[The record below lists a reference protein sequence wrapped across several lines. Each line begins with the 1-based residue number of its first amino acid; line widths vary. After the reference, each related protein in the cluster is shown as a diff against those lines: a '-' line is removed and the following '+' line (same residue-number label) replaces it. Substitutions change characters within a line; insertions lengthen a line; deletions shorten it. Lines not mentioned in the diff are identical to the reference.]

1 MSIGFTGR
9 IARASAARP
18 WRTVGIWVVA
28 LGASIYAATFLGSAL
43 TQDQRMLTPTESEHV
58 QTLVDQYRT
67 ANAGTATET
76 IIVTS
81 ESARFG
87 DASFAATLDEVARAM
102 SAVDGVASVSAP
114 TSAQPF
120 PVSPSGHTAL
130 VTVVVEQRTGEAQ
143 TALGTAINDAA
154 SSVKHDGYRVIPFG
168 DASVGVLFDA
178 LAEKTLV
185 QGEAIGVGIAVVI
198 LAIVFGALV
207 AAGVPIV
214 LGLVSIT
221 VAVGL
226 TAVVGQAFEL
236 SFFIVNMIT
245 MMGLALSIDYSLIV
259 VQRFREERAKGRD
272 VLDAITVAGG
282 TATRAVVFSGLTV
295 IIALSGLLLVPSTL
309 MRSLGGGAI
318 LVAFASV
325 LAALTLL
332 PALLRLLGD
341 RINKGRI
348 PTAHPGK
355 EPRRWAAIAR
365 TVIRRPWIAAGLGIA
380 ILLTLAAPVLGMRL
394 AFSGLDALPADNP
407 ARQAQDILVND
418 FGWGRSGTT
427 VAIEGA
433 SAGAAPAIAA
443 LAATIEADPGFA
455 ETTVDDRGAVVFID
469 TKDVYDSSDPR
480 SEEALIRLHDD
491 IVPAALAGTGATASL
506 GGQDW
511 GAHEFTGIILDA
523 TPGVMALVLGA
534 SFILLMIGFRSVV
547 IPATGIVLNLL
558 STGAAY
564 GLLVAVFQYGWGAG
578 VLGMPQVDGIA
589 PWIPLFLFAV
599 LFGLSMDYHV
609 FLLSRIK
616 ESYDAQGDTRV
627 AVVQGLSRTGALITG
642 AALIMVAVFAGFA
655 TGDLAEFAQMGFG
668 LGAAVIID
676 ATLVRTI
683 LVPALMT
690 ILGKANWYLPRWLSW
705 LPSLSFEGR
714 AEHIREAELEPAL
727 V

>member
-9 IARASAARP
+9 IAHASATRP

-28 LGASIYAATFLGSAL
+28 LAASVYAASFLGSAL
-43 TQDQRMLTPTESEHV
+43 TQEERLLTPTESEQV
-58 QTLVDQYRT
+58 QTLVDQYRST
-67 ANAGTATET
+67 NTGTATET
-76 IIVTS
+76 VIVTS
-81 ESARFG
+81 DSARFG
-87 DASFAATLDEVARAM
+87 DASFTATLDQVGGAM
-102 SAVDGVASVSAP
+102 GGVDGVVSVSAP
-114 TSAQPF
+114 SLAQPF
-120 PVSPSGHTAL
+120 PVSASGHTAL
-130 VTVVVEQRTGEAQ
+130 VTVEVDQRTGEAQ

-154 SSVKHDGYRVIPFG
+154 ASVQHEGFRVIPFG

-185 QGEAIGVGIAVVI
+185 QGEAIGVGIAIVI

-207 AAGVPIV
+207 AAGVPMV

-245 MMGLALSIDYSLIV
+245 MMGLALSIDYTLIV
-259 VQRFREERAKGRD
+259 VQRFREERSKGRD
-272 VLDAITVAGG
+272 ILDAITVAGS

-295 IIALSGLLLVPSTL
+295 IIALSGLLLVPSTM

-318 LVAFASV
+318 LVAFSSV

-332 PALLRLLGD
+332 PALLRLLAD

-348 PTAHPGK
+348 PTAHPGR

-365 TVIRRPWIAAGLGIA
+365 TVIRRPWIAAGVGIA
-380 ILLTLAAPVLGMRL
+380 ILLTLASPVLGMRL

-407 ARQAQDILVND
+407 ARQAQDILVQD

-427 VAIEGA
+427 VAIENAAGEG
-433 SAGAAPAIAA
+433 SAIEA
-443 LAATIEADPGFA
+443 LAAAIEADPGFA
-455 ETTVDDRGAVVFID
+455 ETTIDARGGVVFID

-480 SEEALIRLHDD
+480 SEEAIIRLHDE
-491 IVPAALAGTGATASL
+491 IVPAGLAGTGATASL
-506 GGQDW
+506 GGDNW
-511 GAHEFTGIILDA
+511 GAHEFTRIILDS

-534 SFILLMIGFRSVV
+534 SFILLMIGFRSIV
-547 IPATGIVLNLL
+547 IPTTGIVLNLL

-578 VLGMPQVDGIA
+578 ILGMPQLDGIA
-589 PWIPLFLFAV
+589 PWIPLFLFAI

-616 ESYDAQGDTRV
+616 ESYDAQGDTKV

-655 TGDLAEFAQMGFG
+655 MGDLAEFAQMGFG

-690 ILGKANWYLPRWLSW
+690 LLGKANWYLPRWLSW
-705 LPSLSFEGR
+705 LPSMSFEGR
-714 AEHIREAELEPAL
+714 TGRSREAELEPAL
-727 V
+727 I

>member
-9 IARASAARP
+9 IARASATRP
-18 WRTVGIWVVA
+18 WRTVGVWVIA
-28 LGASIYAATFLGSAL
+28 LAASIYAASFLGSAL
-43 TQDQRMLTPTESEHV
+43 TQEERLLTPTESEQV
-58 QTLVDQYRT
+58 QTLVDQYRST
-67 ANAGTATET
+67 GAGTATET

-87 DASFAATLDEVARAM
+87 DASFTATVDQVVGAM
-102 SAVDGVASVSAP
+102 GGVDGVVSVSAP
-114 TSAQPF
+114 SVAQPF
-120 PVSPSGHTAL
+120 PVSASGYTAL
-130 VTVVVEQRTGEAQ
+130 VTVTVEERTGEAQ
-143 TALGTAINDAA
+143 TALGTALNDAVA
-154 SSVKHDGYRVIPFG
+154 TVQHEGFRVIPFG
-168 DASVGVLFDA
+168 NASIGVLFDQ

-185 QGEAIGVGIAVVI
+185 QGEAIGVGIAVII

-226 TAVVGQAFEL
+226 TAVVGQVFEL

-245 MMGLALSIDYSLIV
+245 MMGLALSIDYTLIV

-272 VLDAITVAGG
+272 VLDAITVAGS

-295 IIALSGLLLVPSTL
+295 IIALAGLLLVPSTL

-341 RINKGRI
+341 RIDKGRI
-348 PTAHPGK
+348 PTAHPGR
-355 EPRRWAAIAR
+355 EPKRWAAVAR
-365 TVIRRPWIAAGLGIA
+365 TVIRRPWVAAGLGIA
-380 ILLTLAAPVLGMRL
+380 VLLTLASPVLGMRL
-394 AFSGLDALPADNP
+394 AFSGLDSLPADNA
-407 ARQAQDILVND
+407 ARQAQDILVQD

-427 VAIEGA
+427 IAIENAAGQA
-433 SAGAAPAIAA
+433 SAIEA

-455 ETTVDDRGAVVFID
+455 ETAIDDRGAVVFID

-480 SEEALIRLHDD
+480 SEEAIIRLHDEV
-491 IVPAALAGTGATASL
+491 VPAGLAGTGAIASF
-506 GGQDW
+506 GGDNW
-511 GAHEFTGIILDA
+511 GAHEFTGVILDA
-523 TPGVMALVLGA
+523 TPGVMTLVLGA
-534 SFILLMIGFRSVV
+534 SFILLMIGFRSIV

-564 GLLVAVFQYGWGAG
+564 GLLVAVFQYGWGAS
-578 VLGMPQVDGIA
+578 VLGLPQVDGIA

-616 ESYDAQGDTRV
+616 ESYDSQGDTKT

-655 TGDLAEFAQMGFG
+655 MGDLAEFAQMGFG

-690 ILGKANWYLPRWLSW
+690 LLGKANWYLPKWLSW
-705 LPSLSFEGR
+705 LPSMSLEGR
-714 AEHIREAELEPAL
+714 AEPSREAELQPAL

>member
-1 MSIGFTGR
+1 
-9 IARASAARP
+9 
-18 WRTVGIWVVA
+18 VGIWVVA
-28 LGASIYAATFLGSAL
+28 LAASIYAASFLGSAL
-43 TQDQRMLTPTESEHV
+43 TQEERLLTPTESEQV
-58 QTLVDQYRT
+58 QTLVDQYRST
-67 ANAGTATET
+67 NVGTATET
-76 IIVTS
+76 VIVTS
-81 ESARFG
+81 DSARFG
-87 DASFAATLDEVARAM
+87 DASFTATLDQVVDVM
-102 SAVDGVASVSAP
+102 GGVDGVVSVSAP
-114 TSAQPF
+114 SLAQPF
-120 PVSPSGHTAL
+120 PVSPSGYTAL
-130 VTVVVEQRTGEAQ
+130 VTVQVEERTGEAQ

-154 SSVKHDGYRVIPFG
+154 ASVHQEGFRVIPFG

-185 QGEAIGVGIAVVI
+185 QGEAVGVGIAVII

-245 MMGLALSIDYSLIV
+245 MMGLALSIDYTLIV
-259 VQRFREERAKGRD
+259 VQRFREERSKGRD
-272 VLDAITVAGG
+272 VVDAITVAGS
-282 TATRAVVFSGLTV
+282 TATRAVFFSGLTV

-318 LVAFASV
+318 LVACASV

-332 PALLRLLGD
+332 PALLRILGD
-341 RINKGRI
+341 RVDKGRI
-348 PTAHPGK
+348 PTAHPGR

-380 ILLTLAAPVLGMRL
+380 ILLTLASPILGMRL

-407 ARQAQDILVND
+407 ARQAQDILVQD

-427 VAIEGA
+427 IAIENAAGKG
-433 SAGAAPAIAA
+433 SAIEA

-455 ETTVDDRGAVVFID
+455 ETRVDDRGAVVFID

-480 SEEALIRLHDD
+480 SEEAIIRLHDG

-506 GGQDW
+506 GGQNW
-511 GAHEFTGIILDA
+511 SSHEFTGVILDA

-534 SFILLMIGFRSVV
+534 SFILLMIGFRSIV

-578 VLGMPQVDGIA
+578 ILGLPQVDGIA

-616 ESYDAQGDTRV
+616 ESYDAHGDTRV

-655 TGDLAEFAQMGFG
+655 MGDLAEFAQMGFG

-714 AEHIREAELEPAL
+714 PERSREAELEPAL

>member
-9 IARASAARP
+9 IARASATRP

-28 LGASIYAATFLGSAL
+28 LAASVYAASLLGSAL
-43 TQDQRMLTPTESEHV
+43 TQEDRLLTPTESEQV
-58 QTLVDQYRT
+58 QTLVDQYRST
-67 ANAGTATET
+67 NAGTATET
-76 IIVTS
+76 VIVTS
-81 ESARFG
+81 DSARFG
-87 DASFAATLDEVARAM
+87 DASFTATLDQVVGAM
-102 SAVDGVASVSAP
+102 GNVDGVVAVSAP
-114 TSAQPF
+114 TLAQPF
-120 PVSPSGHTAL
+120 PVSPSGYTAL
-130 VTVVVEQRTGEAQ
+130 VTVEVDQRTGEAQ
-143 TALGTAINDAA
+143 TTLGTAINDAA
-154 SSVKHDGYRVIPFG
+154 ASVQHEGFRVIPFG
-168 DASVGVLFDA
+168 NASVGVLFDA

-185 QGEAIGVGIAVVI
+185 QGEAIGVGIAVII

-245 MMGLALSIDYSLIV
+245 MMGLALSIDYTLIV
-259 VQRFREERAKGRD
+259 VQRFREERSKGRD
-272 VLDAITVAGG
+272 VLDAITVAGS

-348 PTAHPGK
+348 PTAHPGR
-355 EPRRWAAIAR
+355 EPKRWAAIAR

-380 ILLTLAAPVLGMRL
+380 ILLTLASPILGMRL

-407 ARQAQDILVND
+407 VRVAQDILVKD

-427 VAIEGA
+427 IAIENAAGSGA
-433 SAGAAPAIAA
+433 AIAA

-455 ETTVDDRGAVVFID
+455 ETTIDDRGAVVFVD

-480 SEEALIRLHDD
+480 SEEAIVRLHDE

-506 GGQDW
+506 GGDNW
-511 GAHEFTGIILDA
+511 SAHEFTRIILDS

-534 SFILLMIGFRSVV
+534 SFILLMIGFRSIV

-578 VLGMPQVDGIA
+578 ILGLPQVDGIA

-616 ESYDAQGDTRV
+616 ESYDSQGDTRL
-627 AVVQGLSRTGALITG
+627 AVEQGLSRTGALITG
-642 AALIMVAVFAGFA
+642 AALIMVAVFTGFA
-655 TGDLAEFAQMGFG
+655 MGDLAEFAQMGFG

-690 ILGKANWYLPRWLSW
+690 LLGKANWYLPKWLSW
-705 LPSLSFEGR
+705 LPALSFEGR
-714 AEHIREAELEPAL
+714 TERTREAELEPAL